1 MLFLCLEQMLQK
13 VGLREINELNR
24 NKYLAKLTS
33 QGSIYILTVNSNHD
47 LNSYLCLSMELMP
60 VGSAFLNQDP
70 SSVNI
75 FMSEQQEL
83 TVTTTVYMSA

>member
-1 MLFLCLEQMLQK
+1 MLQK
-13 VGLREINELNR
+13 VGLREVNEINRKE
-24 NKYLAKLTS
+24 YLVKLTS
-33 QGSIYILTVNSNHD
+33 QGSVYILTVNSTHD

-60 VGSAFLNQDP
+60 VGSVFLNQDP

-83 TVTTTVYMSA
+83 TVTTTVYVSA